1 MINRKEVNLF
11 MKRLLGHIIYK
22 DNDYNLSDL
31 NWKDDTLENGIGD
44 IDGSDPSMKG
54 YNKGWQQEPYK
65 DRYYANKK
73 KAAKEVNDISYDSEN
88 LAREILELWSQAD
101 GPLQNF
107 FEAFTM
113 NKVSNKMK
121 KEIADIIRKKGYEV
135 YPVLTDE
142 TERYASFSRL
152 KKKVKNI
159 ESISNVTPFDDMQ
172 LSYDSLTSMEKML
185 NEQSDGIGDVC
196 FRNGLCSDFGMDMMT
211 QMRSDI
217 SVPPNVYEVNSSKKQ
232 AGQINNIPYNEV
244 MNAINEASKNV
255 AILLNRKLQT
265 APIFIK
271 SIRKQNDKNVNSPE
285 YKVVNI
291 TNIVTQYEIW
301 QVFLDLKNSRI
312 NDCFIVIKGDYIQRG
327 YKQGKWTNVE
337 YCGFYCSPE
346 EAENEIQGNLN

>member
-121 KEIADIIRKKGYEV
+121 KEIADIIRKKGYE
-135 YPVLTDE
+135 D
-142 TERYASFSRL
+142 R
-152 KKKVKNI
+152 K
-159 ESISNVTPFDDMQ
+159 
-172 LSYDSLTSMEKML
+172 
-185 NEQSDGIGDVC
+185 
-196 FRNGLCSDFGMDMMT
+196 
-211 QMRSDI
+211 
-217 SVPPNVYEVNSSKKQ
+217 SVV
-232 AGQINNIPYNEV
+232 
-244 MNAINEASKNV
+244 
-255 AILLNRKLQT
+255 
-265 APIFIK
+265 
-271 SIRKQNDKNVNSPE
+271 
-285 YKVVNI
+285 
-291 TNIVTQYEIW
+291 
-301 QVFLDLKNSRI
+301 
-312 NDCFIVIKGDYIQRG
+312 
-327 YKQGKWTNVE
+327 
-337 YCGFYCSPE
+337 
-346 EAENEIQGNLN
+346 